1 MSEVA
6 ETVLELFDQIAASS
20 DDGEVL
26 ATVAT
31 VRQQLGGKPPSI
43 IIKEAVIDGHGR
55 IKELEEKLQA
65 MAVTPQAENGFYDLE
80 DFVAALHKKMGR
92 TYGWR
97 VDYVQATQETP
108 DCRKVKNE
116 EIQRWQQTRKVPD
129 WAFEQIEKLVFQQR
143 KGENGPPWSQGEYDF
158 LVALYN
164 GEATSKLETGD
175 EKHQIKQGDKYPTN
189 STTSNA
195 EFARICS
202 QEFGRPITEN
212 AIKGGIDRQRK
223 KGRLPARRKKAA

>member
-1 MSEVA
+1 MGFLFSLYGASSPMSQIA
-6 ETVLELFDQIAASS
+6 ETVLELFDHITASP
-20 DDGEVL
+20 DDSEVL

-31 VRQQLGGKPPSI
+31 VRQHLGGKPPSI
-43 IIKEAVIDGHGR
+43 IIKEAVIDGDR
-55 IKELEEKLQA
+55 IKALEEKLQA
-65 MAVTPQAENGFYDLE
+65 LDTTPQPENGFYDLE

-116 EIQRWQQTRKVPD
+116 EIQRWQQSRKVPD
-129 WAFEQIEKLVFQQR
+129 WAFEQIERLVFQQR
-143 KGENGPPWSQGEYDF
+143 RGENGPPWSQGEYDF

-164 GEATSKLETGD
+164 GEAGCKLENGD

-195 EFARICS
+195 EFSRICS
-202 QEFGRPITEN
+202 LEFGRPITEN
-212 AIKGGIDRQRK
+212 SIKGG
-223 KGRLPARRKKAA
+223 